1 MKELL
6 EKYGDRLRSV
16 QYYPKNSINK
26 WKLTIRGEETEV
38 DGRLMKQKDTKIF
51 TNTFEDLGL

>member
-16 QYYPKNSINK
+16 QYYPHNPKK
-26 WKLTIRGEETEV
+26 WKLTIRGQETEV

-51 TNTFEDLGL
+51 ANTFEGLVL